1 MEKTE
6 EPVPTHLAI
15 MWSGKKELRMVSEMN
30 NISLSEFIRSSVER
44 IAPKKWDLDVWLLF
58 LIQGTLPELVSEF
71 ADISRR
77 KYR

>member
-44 IAPKKWDLDVWLLF
+44 IAPEEM
-58 LIQGTLPELVSEF
+58 GSRCLVVVSDSGY
-71 ADISRR
+71 ASRVSF
-77 KYR
+77 